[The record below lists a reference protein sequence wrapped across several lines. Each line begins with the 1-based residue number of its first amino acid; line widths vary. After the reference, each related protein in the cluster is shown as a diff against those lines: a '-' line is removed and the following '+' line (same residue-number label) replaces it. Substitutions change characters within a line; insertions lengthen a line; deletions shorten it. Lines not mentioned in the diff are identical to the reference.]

1 MKAQTLYV
9 KLMHI
14 QYDIDSEL
22 ARLRRLAWRMDAL
35 FTIPRT
41 HITVGL
47 DNIVGLV
54 PVVGD
59 ALTALPGLWMI
70 LRARQLGAS
79 PGTLAY
85 MIFNTVLDFAIGVI
99 PVVGD
104 LFDVLYNAN
113 IRNYRAL
120 ERSVNANAARAKE
133 VRTAS
138 KMFPKTPA
146 GLLT

>member
-1 MKAQTLYV
+1 MN
-9 KLMHI
+9 I
-14 QYDIDSEL
+14 QDDIDFEL
-22 ARLRRLAWRMDAL
+22 ARLRRIAWRMDAL
-35 FTIPRT
+35 FYIPRT
-41 HITVGL
+41 NISVGL

-59 ALTALPGLWMI
+59 LLTALPGLWMI
-70 LRARQLGAS
+70 NRARQLGAS

-85 MIFNTVLDFAIGVI
+85 MIFNTTLDFAIGAI

-113 IRNYRAL
+113 ISNYRAL
-120 ERSVNANAARAKE
+120 ERSLNRNAARAKE

-138 KMFPKTPA
+138 KMFPKAPA
-146 GLLT
+146 GLLS